1 MSMPKEIRK
10 NLMEINAKAVDSNSV
25 KCPVCGSKIDYR
37 NYIKK
42 ESVILKR
49 YKAIIQDL
57 KLEYG
62 EIFVDEKTCLIGKI
76 KELEHVY
83 SILIKK

>member
-1 MSMPKEIRK
+1 MLMSKEIRK
-10 NLMEINAKAVDSNSV
+10 NLMEINAKEVDSNSV
-25 KCPVCGSKIDYR
+25 KCPACGTKIDYR
-37 NYIKK
+37 NFITK
-42 ESVILKR
+42 ESIILKR

>member
-1 MSMPKEIRK
+1 MDNKIEVD
-10 NLMEINAKAVDSNSV
+10 AKKVNTKDF
-25 KCPVCGSKIDYR
+25 KCPACGTSLDYR
-37 NYIKK
+37 QLIDSENI
-42 ESVILKR
+42 VLKR

-83 SILIKK
+83 SILIRR